1 MKKYDIKTMEKF
13 KLNAVGA
20 DASVRL
26 RKNQNRNN
34 IITFDK
40 HKSNVVGVGVP
51 DDPQSKYKYINK
63 PMSNEISKYYNTFL
77 KIEKNNKTGR
87 PKDAQPIQVIKSN
100 FGITLIALIITI
112 IVLLILAGV
121 TINMLIGDN
130 GILNKAT
137 IASEKTK
144 IENAKEIIK
153 TAVLENEIY
162 RKTGD
167 AENTKEEKELQ
178 EEIEEKLKNE
188 GYIVKDGK
196 IKIGKQEI
204 DIAKEIKEASTTE
217 PDKGDDNSKDDDK
230 QEDNKE
236 IYYKSIEISN
246 VSPYGYDVYIYGVS
260 EDVNKI
266 KYPTWTETNGKDD
279 LISYET
285 SKIQDGI
292 YYGRVNLH
300 NQEAGKY
307 ITQLVFY
314 DKSGNTVDTKEK
326 ETIMPEKNKN
336 VTNIVAESLVAG
348 VRDNNIPTGYC
359 DMSVNGKTY
368 NLEIINIDEFYKYNQ
383 EKSQYE
389 VRDFIAGTYN
399 VSRTAVIK
407 CKGNLQ
413 IDGAVTT
420 SVGNIDGNNSLTKV
434 KGLFICVNETL
445 INNGTISM
453 TARGTYNTSGE
464 DIYLWKNSDGNYEM
478 VPATGASGGSSV
490 SVSAKG
496 TNSSG
501 NNGMNGTTRKTGGGG
516 SGAVAKSTTASG
528 SWAVNSGAGS
538 TGTSY
543 SGGSGGGRLSC

>member
-63 PMSNEISKYYNTFL
+63 PMSNEISKYYYTFL
-77 KIEKNNKTGR
+77 KIEKDNKMGR
-87 PKDAQPIQVIKSN
+87 PKDAQPLQVIKSN

-153 TAVLENEIY
+153 TAVLENDIY

-314 DKSGNTVDTKEK
+314 DKSGNTVDTKER

-413 IDGAVTT
+413 IDGSVTT

-528 SWAVNSGAGS
+528 SYVVSSGAGS

>member
-1 MKKYDIKTMEKF
+1 MKKYNIKTMEKF
-13 KLNAVGA
+13 KLNAVGT

-87 PKDAQPIQVIKSN
+87 LKDAQPLQVIKSN

-204 DIAKEIKEASTTE
+204 DIAKEIKDASTTE
-217 PDKGDDNSKDDDK
+217 TNKGDDK

-413 IDGAVTT
+413 IDGSVTT

-528 SWAVNSGAGS
+528 SYVVSSGAGS

>member
-1 MKKYDIKTMEKF
+1 MKKYNIKTMEKF
-13 KLNAVGA
+13 KLNAVGE

-130 GILNKAT
+130 GILNKVT

-188 GYIVKDGK
+188 GYIVKEGK

-279 LISYET
+279 LISNET

-326 ETIMPEKNKN
+326 ETIVPEKNKN

-359 DMSVNGKTY
+359 DMNVNGKTY
-368 NLEIINIDEFYKYNQ
+368 NLEIINIDEFYKYNR

-413 IDGAVTT
+413 IDGSVTT

-528 SWAVNSGAGS
+528 SYVVSSGAGS

>member
-1 MKKYDIKTMEKF
+1 M
-13 KLNAVGA
+13 N
-20 DASVRL
+20 
-26 RKNQNRNN
+26 KN
-34 IITFDK
+34 
-40 HKSNVVGVGVP
+40 
-51 DDPQSKYKYINK
+51 
-63 PMSNEISKYYNTFL
+63 L
-77 KIEKNNKTGR
+77 
-87 PKDAQPIQVIKSN
+87 N

-112 IVLLILAGV
+112 IILLILAGV
-121 TINMLIGDN
+121 TLSMVMGEN
-130 GILNKAT
+130 GIFGKANKAKEQT
-137 IASEKTK
+137 QIA
-144 IENAKEIIK
+144 NAKEIIR

-413 IDGAVTT
+413 IDGSVTT

-445 INNGTISM
+445 INNGTIYE
-453 TARGTYNTSGE
+453 GYGE
-464 DIYLWKNSDGNYEM
+464 MKE
-478 VPATGASGGSSV
+478 
-490 SVSAKG
+490 
-496 TNSSG
+496 
-501 NNGMNGTTRKTGGGG
+501 
-516 SGAVAKSTTASG
+516 
-528 SWAVNSGAGS
+528 
-538 TGTSY
+538 
-543 SGGSGGGRLSC
+543 

>member
-1 MKKYDIKTMEKF
+1 MKKYNIKTMEKF
-13 KLNAVGA
+13 KLNAVGE

-87 PKDAQPIQVIKSN
+87 PKDAQPLQVIKSN

-217 PDKGDDNSKDDDK
+217 PDKGDDK

-326 ETIMPEKNKN
+326 ETIVPEKNKN

-359 DMSVNGKTY
+359 DMNVNGKTY
-368 NLEIINIDEFYKYNQ
+368 NLVIIHIDEFYKYNQ

-413 IDGAVTT
+413 IDGSVTT

-464 DIYLWKNSDGNYEM
+464 DIYLWKNSDGNFEM

-490 SVSAKG
+490 SASAKG

-516 SGAVAKSTTASG
+516 SGAVAKSKTASA
-528 SWAVNSGAGS
+528 SYVVSSGAGS

-543 SGGSGGGRLSC
+543 SGGSGGGRLCC

>member
-1 MKKYDIKTMEKF
+1 MKTNKIQRFSLKPLTSN
-13 KLNAVGA
+13 NA
-20 DASVRL
+20 
-26 RKNQNRNN
+26 
-34 IITFDK
+34 
-40 HKSNVVGVGVP
+40 
-51 DDPQSKYKYINK
+51 
-63 PMSNEISKYYNTFL
+63 
-77 KIEKNNKTGR
+77 
-87 PKDAQPIQVIKSN
+87 
-100 FGITLIALIITI
+100 ITLIALIITI
-112 IVLLILAGV
+112 IVLLILSGV
-121 TINMLIGDN
+121 TLNMVMGDN
-130 GILNKAT
+130 GIINKAT

-162 RKTGD
+162 KRTGD
-167 AENTKEEKELQ
+167 ENAKEEKALQ
-178 EEIEEKLKNE
+178 EEIEDKLKNE

-204 DIAKEIKEASTTE
+204 DIAKEIKDASTTE
-217 PDKGDDNSKDDDK
+217 TNKGDDK

-260 EDVNKI
+260 EEVNKI

-279 LISYET
+279 LILYET

-314 DKSGNTVDTKEK
+314 DKSGNTLDTEEK
-326 ETIMPEKNKN
+326 ETIVPEKNKN

-413 IDGAVTT
+413 IDGSVTT

-478 VPATGASGGSSV
+478 VPAAGAAGGSSV
-490 SVSAKG
+490 SVSVKG

-528 SWAVNSGAGS
+528 SYAVSSGAGS

>member
-63 PMSNEISKYYNTFL
+63 PMSNEISKYYYTFL
-77 KIEKNNKTGR
+77 KIEKDNKMGR
-87 PKDAQPIQVIKSN
+87 PKDAQPLQVIKSN

-153 TAVLENEIY
+153 TAVLENDIY

-230 QEDNKE
+230 QEENKE

-314 DKSGNTVDTKEK
+314 DKSGNTVDTKER

-413 IDGAVTT
+413 IDGSVTT

-528 SWAVNSGAGS
+528 SYVVSSGAGS

>member
-1 MKKYDIKTMEKF
+1 MKKYNIKTMEKF

-20 DASVRL
+20 DASVHL

-87 PKDAQPIQVIKSN
+87 PKDAQPLQVIKSN

-144 IENAKEIIK
+144 I
-153 TAVLENEIY
+153 ENEIY

-413 IDGAVTT
+413 IDGSVTT

-464 DIYLWKNSDGNYEM
+464 DIYLWKNSDGNFEM

-490 SVSAKG
+490 SASAKG

-516 SGAVAKSTTASG
+516 SGAVAKSKTASA
-528 SWAVNSGAGS
+528 SYVVSSGAGS

-543 SGGSGGGRLSC
+543 SGGSGGGRLCC

>member
-20 DASVRL
+20 DASVCL

-63 PMSNEISKYYNTFL
+63 PMSNEISKYYYTFL
-77 KIEKNNKTGR
+77 KIEKDNKMGR
-87 PKDAQPIQVIKSN
+87 PKDAQPLQVIKSN

-121 TINMLIGDN
+121 TINMLIGDS

-188 GYIVKDGK
+188 GYIVKNGK

-326 ETIMPEKNKN
+326 ETIVPEKNKN

-359 DMSVNGKTY
+359 DMNVNGKTY

-413 IDGAVTT
+413 IDGSVTT

-464 DIYLWKNSDGNYEM
+464 DIYLWKNSDGNFEM

-490 SVSAKG
+490 SASAKG

-516 SGAVAKSTTASG
+516 SGAVAKSKTASA
-528 SWAVNSGAGS
+528 SYVVSSGAGS

-543 SGGSGGGRLSC
+543 SGGSGGGRLCC

>member
-1 MKKYDIKTMEKF
+1 MKKYNIKTMEKF

-20 DASVRL
+20 DASVHL

-87 PKDAQPIQVIKSN
+87 PKDAQPLQVIKSN

-413 IDGAVTT
+413 IDGSVTT

-464 DIYLWKNSDGNYEM
+464 DIYLWKNSDGNFEM

-490 SVSAKG
+490 SASAKG

-516 SGAVAKSTTASG
+516 SGAVAKSKTASA
-528 SWAVNSGAGS
+528 SYVVSSGAGS

-543 SGGSGGGRLSC
+543 SGGSGGGRLCC